1 MQPILQRNSQITNSF
16 REKVRDEVNLF
27 LELARDSEEV
37 LPSNIEYIKNHA
49 VQIDRDHESFQQ
61 NGLDYKS
68 AVIENLLTRSR
79 EFYQNITN
87 LQSTSE
93 DRETN
98 LRLIQYMAFLITEIR
113 GMDHPNSTA
122 IINIFN
128 QANAPSTVQQEN
140 PRRIILYSSNPDGS
154 TTLANLI
161 STSLS
166 RPSSINQN
174 NENSTNRASPIM
186 TATGVSRESAR
197 DNSTTNNLI

>member
-1 MQPILQRNSQITNSF
+1 MQPILQRNSQITDSF
-16 REKVRDEVNLF
+16 REKVQDEVNLF

-37 LPSNIEYIKNHA
+37 LPSNIEYIKNHE
-49 VQIDRDHESFQQ
+49 VQIGRDHESFQP
-61 NGLDYKS
+61 NELDYKS

-122 IINIFN
+122 IIDIFN
-128 QANAPSTVQQEN
+128 QA
-140 PRRIILYSSNPDGS
+140 RIAHRSEAVSSKKYIALNPDG
-154 TTLANLI
+154 TTSLAIFI

-166 RPSSINQN
+166 HPSIINTN
-174 NENSTNRASPIM
+174 NENPTHRASPIM
-186 TATGVSRESAR
+186 TATGVSRQYAR
-197 DNSTTNNLI
+197 DNLI